1 MNRNL
6 LFFFLL
12 LLMVAPINAQ
22 DEESDK
28 DKEKK
33 EEKNVKFAPI
43 PYLNYSRTG
52 GFGFGAVPMLMY
64 PVNKSDTLSP
74 DSLSGLVG
82 FYTTE
87 GNYAAIFFQRFYLA
101 EDNWR
106 VQAAGGFGSQG
117 FQFIP
122 EVGDIGNDFI
132 EYTTDGK
139 FFLAGFQR
147 RIYKQIY
154 GGINYVF
161 IEFDTDFEIPGFART
176 EQFHQLM
183 FKLSRDRRSS
193 VYYPKTGSLANI
205 TWKTTPEWMGNDT
218 ATDKLDLDY
227 NHYWQSN
234 QEQDVIAARA
244 LVGIGISDLVFEQQ
258 YIVGGEDLRGYTQ
271 GEYRG
276 DNLVAVQGEYRWNV
290 WKRMGLVGFAG
301 FASVWTSGVENSE
314 ALFLPSIGAG
324 YRFTAIEKNH
334 FNVGI
339 DAAVGKGDW
348 GIYFRIGEA
357 F

>member
-1 MNRNL
+1 MRYIL
-6 LFFFLL
+6 PFMLL
-12 LLMVAPINAQ
+12 LTLAPVLAQ
-22 DEESDK
+22 EAELHNVEEIKK
-28 DKEKK
+28 DKSLS
-33 EEKNVKFAPI
+33 FAPI
-43 PYLNYSRTG
+43 PYVNYSRTG

-64 PVNKSDTLSP
+64 PVNKNDTLSP

-122 EVGDIGNDFI
+122 AVGEIGNDFI
-132 EYTTDGK
+132 EYTTEGK
-139 FFLAGFQR
+139 FLLVGLQR

-161 IEFDTDFEIPGFART
+161 IEFDTDFEVSGFTRT

-193 VYYPKTGSLANI
+193 VYYPKTGSIANI

-227 NHYWQSN
+227 NHYWVNKQGR
-234 QEQDVIAARA
+234 DVIAARA
-244 LVGIGISDLVFEQQ
+244 LIGIGISNLVFEQQ
-258 YIVGGEDLRGYTQ
+258 YIAGGEDLRGYTQ

-276 DNLVAVQGEYRWNV
+276 DNLLAVQGEYRWNG

-301 FASVWTSGVENSE
+301 FASVWTPGVENNKS
-314 ALFLPSIGAG
+314 LFLPSVGAG
-324 YRFTAIEKNH
+324 YRFTAIVKNH

>member
-1 MNRNL
+1 MPRITSA
-6 LFFFLL
+6 LL
-12 LLMVAPINAQ
+12 LILLCSCMALGQ
-22 DEESDK
+22 
-28 DKEKK
+28 EKK
-33 EEKNVKFAPI
+33 EGEEEKKDKAVSFAPI

-52 GFGFGAVPMLMY
+52 GFGFGAVPMIMY
-64 PVNKSDTLSP
+64 PLNKKDTLSP
-74 DSLSGLVG
+74 DSLTGLVG

-87 GNYAAIFFQRFYLA
+87 GNYAAMFFQRFFLA

-106 VQAAGGFGSQG
+106 ITAAGGFGSRG
-117 FQFIP
+117 FQFLP
-122 EVGDIGNDFI
+122 EIGDIGNDFI

-139 FFLAGFQR
+139 FFMAGFQR

-154 GGINYVF
+154 GGLNYVF
-161 IEFDTDFEIPGFART
+161 IEVDTEFEIPGFARQ

-183 FKLSRDRRSS
+183 FKFSRDRRSN
-193 VYYPKTGSLANI
+193 VYYPVSGSIANV
-205 TWKTTPEWMGNDT
+205 TWKTTPEWMGNET
-218 ATDKLDLDY
+218 HTDKLDLDY
-227 NHYWQSN
+227 NHYWSTN
-234 QEQDVIAARA
+234 GEQDVIAARG

-276 DNLVAVQGEYRWNV
+276 DNLVAVQGEYRWNL

-301 FASVWTSGVENSE
+301 VASTWTSGVDNAE

-324 YRFTAIEKNH
+324 YRFTAIKKNH

-348 GIYFRIGEA
+348 GVYFRIGEA

>member
-1 MNRNL
+1 MRCIFPFM
-6 LFFFLL
+6 LF
-12 LLMVAPINAQ
+12 LMLVPLVAQEAELHN
-22 DEESDK
+22 EEEKKK
-28 DKEKK
+28 DKSLS
-33 EEKNVKFAPI
+33 FAPI

-52 GFGFGAVPMLMY
+52 GFGFGAVPMIMY
-64 PVNKSDTLSP
+64 PVNKKDTLSP

-87 GNYAAIFFQRFYLA
+87 GNYAGIFFQRFYLA

-122 EVGDIGNDFI
+122 EIGDIGNDFI
-132 EYTTDGK
+132 EYTTNGK
-139 FFLAGFQR
+139 FLLVGFQR

-161 IEFDTDFEIPGFART
+161 IEVDTEFEVPGFARA
-176 EQFHQLM
+176 EQFNQLM
-183 FKLSRDRRSS
+183 FKLSRDKRSS
-193 VYYPKTGSLANI
+193 VYYPETGSLANL

-227 NHYWQSN
+227 NHYWSTN
-234 QEQDVIAARA
+234 QKQDVIAARA
-244 LVGIGISDLVFEQQ
+244 LIGIGISDLVFEQK

-276 DNLVAVQGEYRWNV
+276 DNLVAVQGEYRWNL

-301 FASVWTSGVENSE
+301 VASTWTSGVDNDE

-324 YRFTAIEKNH
+324 YRFTAIKKNH

-348 GIYFRIGEA
+348 GVYFRIGEA